1 MYYTPVNVFSF
12 NKLIVDILKHLYYN
26 LSRSSAKLGIK
37 KSDNLTLR
45 GIKIGRRGES
55 LRQEGVP
62 PGKLF
67 ILPQQMVAAGDQL
80 VTSFCDF

>member
-1 MYYTPVNVFSF
+1 MHPGLEV
-12 NKLIVDILKHLYYN
+12 KGLK
-26 LSRSSAKLGIK
+26 SG
-37 KSDNLTLR
+37 
-45 GIKIGRRGES
+45 GGEKA
-55 LRQEGVP
+55 QEGVP